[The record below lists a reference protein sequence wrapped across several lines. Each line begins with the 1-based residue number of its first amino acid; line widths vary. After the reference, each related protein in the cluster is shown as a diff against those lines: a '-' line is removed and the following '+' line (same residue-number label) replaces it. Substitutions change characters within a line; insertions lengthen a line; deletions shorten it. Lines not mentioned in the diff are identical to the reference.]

1 MAMQLKKI
9 NYCLPFIDK
18 NVLNEVNSCLTETG
32 WLTSGPKVVEFENEI
47 KKLNQSKAVLCVNS
61 WTSGAILI
69 LKWFNIGP
77 GDEVIIPSYT
87 YSATALCVL
96 SVGAKP
102 VMVDVKDDFTIDP
115 LKIRKS
121 INSKTKAIIP
131 VDIGGLPCDYKLIN
145 SIVNEKM
152 IINKFICSGAKQEK
166 LGRVLVIGDA
176 AHSIGAKYNK
186 QPIGKATDISIF
198 SFHSVK
204 NITTG
209 EGGAISLNL
218 PKNFN
223 LDEEFKFLKTM
234 SLNGQT
240 KSAFQKNQ
248 VGSWKYDIVE
258 FGLKINMPDIC
269 ASIGLAQIKIYES
282 KLLPERKKI
291 FQFYDKFFN
300 DKKWAILPI
309 SINENSES
317 SYHLYLLRIK
327 NISETQRDK
336 MIQIISSKNVGVNV
350 HYIPMSMLTAFKKMG
365 YKIKDY
371 PNTYKLYA
379 NEISLPVYNKL
390 SNKMLKVI
398 CETVEYAFKK
408 L

>member
-1 MAMQLKKI
+1 MVMQLKKI
-9 NYCLPFIDK
+9 NYCLPFIDE
-18 NVLNEVNSCLTETG
+18 NVIKEVNSCLTETG

-61 WTSGAILI
+61 WTSGAILM
-69 LKWFNIGP
+69 LKWFNIGY

-87 YSATALCVL
+87 YSATALCVI

-145 SIVNEKM
+145 SIVNEKK
-152 IINKFICSGAKQEK
+152 IINKFICNGAKQEK

-223 LDEEFKFLKTM
+223 HDEEFKFLKIL

-248 VGSWKYDIVE
+248 VGSWKYDIIE

-291 FQFYDKFFN
+291 FQFYDKFFS
-300 DKKWAILPI
+300 DKKWAITPI
-309 SINENSES
+309 SINTSSES

-327 NISETQRDK
+327 NISEFQRDE
-336 MIQIISSKNVGVNV
+336 MIETISSENVGVNV
-350 HYIPMSMLTAFKKMG
+350 HYVPMPMLTAFKKMG
-365 YKIKDY
+365 YKINDY